1 MPETMTRRIAPQR
14 ISGGFALTLFLL
26 ATCAGFMGLKLAT
39 DKVLRKKVPGS
50 SIIYVPSGKFLKYA
64 TFGYSALAADLVY
77 LWAIQYYGSY
87 EIVDRFTYLD
97 HIFAIIAELD
107 PRYTDPYEIGAMI
120 ASQEARD
127 VPLALKILDRG
138 FAKNPDMWLFPFEAG
153 HIAQMQLKDFDLA
166 RKYFGKAMVLPGAP
180 DFTKRLYANAALK
193 VTDYKTS
200 WETWLEVYDTATD
213 DRVKKIASN
222 HLYQV
227 RAEMDV
233 NALKEAVAKFKEKY
247 GRLPTALDQLVM
259 TGILPSLPKDLDEKD
274 YVYDP
279 VTGDVKPPTM
289 WWKR

>member
-1 MPETMTRRIAPQR
+1 MGFPKEGFYLKR
-14 ISGGFALTLFLL
+14 ISGGFALALFLV
-26 ATCAGFMGLKLAT
+26 AACAAFMGLKLET
-39 DKVLRKKVPGS
+39 DKVLRAKIPGS

-64 TFGYSALAADLVY
+64 TFGYSALAADMIY
-77 LWAIQYYGSY
+77 LWAIQYYSTY
-87 EIVDRFTYLD
+87 EIADRFTYLD

-107 PRYTDPYEIGAMI
+107 PRYTDPYEIGSMI
-120 ASQEARD
+120 AGQEARD
-127 VPLALKILDRG
+127 IPLALRILDRG

-153 HIAQMQLKDFDLA
+153 HIAQRQLKDFDLA
-166 RKYFGKAMVLPGAP
+166 RKYYEKAMVLPGAP

-200 WETWLEVYDTATD
+200 WETWLEVYNTATD

-227 RAEMDV
+227 KAEMDID
-233 NALKEAVAKFKEKY
+233 ALKEAVAKFKEKY
-247 GRLPTALDQLVM
+247 SRLPSALDQLVM
-259 TGILPSLPKDLDEKD
+259 TGILASLPKDLDGQD

-279 VTGDVKPPTM
+279 ATGDVKPPTM